1 MMRMS
6 QARPFVSLAA
16 RSSQQ
21 ATPVANLKTAA
32 TVNVSRGAVHGGA
45 PAWGRAVLIGSMT
58 TLFMSAIE
66 LPPALPLPSYELSV
80 RGDATLPDG
89 LPAAASTSVHV
100 SYGSALQVVLRPA
113 HDVKVPVEVRAY
125 LVQGARRL
133 RWPVHFEQA
142 PSGTLR
148 LRQRPQ
154 DRPQIFPGDWEL
166 LFQIESEKSSTIERL
181 RTFLFADSHDLQELH
196 TQLHVHAEQDSDS
209 P

>member
-1 MMRMS
+1 MS

-21 ATPVANLKTAA
+21 QVSPLSTLKTSA
-32 TVNVSRGAVHGGA
+32 TVNVSRGIVHGGA
-45 PAWGRAVLIGSMT
+45 PAWGRAVVIGSMT
-58 TLFMSAIE
+58 TLILSAIE
-66 LPPALPLPSYELSV
+66 LPPSLPLPSYELSV

-89 LPAAASTSVHV
+89 LPTSARTSVHV

-113 HDVKVPVEVRAY
+113 HEVKGPVEVRAY
-125 LVQGARRL
+125 LVQGSRRL

-148 LRQRPQ
+148 LRHRPQ
-154 DRPQIFPGDWEL
+154 DRPQILPGDWEL
-166 LFQIESEKSSTIERL
+166 LFQIESGKSSLIEQM
-181 RTFLFADSHDLQELH
+181 RTFLFSDSRDQQELH
-196 TQLHVHAEQDSDS
+196 TQLHVHAEHDSNS